1 MDDLA
6 RQAEEAAGK
15 GDLKDLYSITRTL
28 AGVRKITDRPVRAE
42 SGEVLT
48 DQEEQRRRW
57 AEHVRTLLNRPP
69 PSEMPDIEPA
79 DEPLQVNENRQ
90 GKAEIK

>member
-15 GDLKDLYSITRTL
+15 GDAKEVYFITRTL
-28 AGVRKITDRPVRAE
+28 AGVRKIIDRPVRAE

-48 DQEEQRRRW
+48 DQEDQRKRW
-57 AEHVRTLLNRPP
+57 VEHFRKLLNRPP
-69 PSEMPDIEPA
+69 PIEMPGIENTFTG
-79 DEPLQVNENRQ
+79 Q
-90 GKAEIK
+90 